1 MLNFKDHA
9 ECLTVSGVSWIFR
22 GTAQQNNSV
31 LAFNLYDTLSL
42 ICRCD
47 GDAPKNGAVFAI
59 SKGTIPTSMT
69 FTATGL
75 TLSNVGSLIWTDVD
89 GIQAGFENFI
99 IIPEATV
106 PSGPMMTNAKYAH
119 RFLNVGTL
127 GASDAGTYHCSVAY
141 LNSIGSPVS
150 NFVNSGGLTV
160 VVNTKSD
167 QAGSTATR
175 VNRFLAYS
183 TAVLGASKLFL

>member
-1 MLNFKDHA
+1 MLNFVDHA
-9 ECLTVSGVSWIFR
+9 ECGDLTGVSWIFR
-22 GTAQQNNSV
+22 GIAQQNNSV

-106 PSGPMMTNAKYAH
+106 NAGPMMSVAKYAR
-119 RFLNVGTL
+119 RFLNVATL
-127 GASDAGTYHCSVAY
+127 NTADAGTLFCSLSEFSRHC
-141 LNSIGSPVS
+141 
-150 NFVNSGGLTV
+150 FH
-160 VVNTKSD
+160 
-167 QAGSTATR
+167 
-175 VNRFLAYS
+175 
-183 TAVLGASKLFL
+183 